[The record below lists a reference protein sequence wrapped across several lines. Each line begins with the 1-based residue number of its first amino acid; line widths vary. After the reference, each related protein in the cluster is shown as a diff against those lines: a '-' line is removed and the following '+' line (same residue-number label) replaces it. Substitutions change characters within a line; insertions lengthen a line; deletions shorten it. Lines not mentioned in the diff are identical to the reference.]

1 MYILVE
7 TNKTTGRK
15 LVVALFSFSETIYIY
30 MYIYIYIQR
39 RDILENNFSYNLTLE
54 IPM

>member
-30 MYIYIYIQR
+30 MYIYIYKEETFLKI
-39 RDILENNFSYNLTLE
+39 TLV
-54 IPM
+54 II